1 MSDINAYQ
9 RILPCRHAY
18 SRKMDKSAVRVFA
31 LDDILGVAFDG
42 STLLPADALWLP
54 RHEHILRCCYQH
66 NGLSALLHAFRD
78 GYLQR

>member
-54 RHEHILRCCYQH
+54 RDELVLRFSRW
-66 NGLSALLHAFRD
+66 LSTTLRLPTPSAVK
-78 GYLQR
+78 

>member
-31 LDDILGVAFDG
+31 LDDILGVAF
-42 STLLPADALWLP
+42 
-54 RHEHILRCCYQH
+54 
-66 NGLSALLHAFRD
+66 
-78 GYLQR
+78 